1 MKKIIYIFAFS
12 VLFQS
17 CFSYKTVEYNNIDTQ
32 KKQTLI
38 IKKDDRVKIKGK
50 LVSKDDSKIIISK
63 SGENQ
68 IVLQENIDEIRV
80 KKFSII
86 RTAVGSAATYAV
98 TIVILAIAALG
109 ALAT

>member
-1 MKKIIYIFAFS
+1 MFS

-17 CFSYKTVEYNNIDTQ
+17 CFSYKRVEYNNIDTQ

-68 IVLQENIDEIRV
+68 TVLQENIDEIRV

>member
-38 IKKDDRVKIKGK
+38 IKKDDRVTIKGK